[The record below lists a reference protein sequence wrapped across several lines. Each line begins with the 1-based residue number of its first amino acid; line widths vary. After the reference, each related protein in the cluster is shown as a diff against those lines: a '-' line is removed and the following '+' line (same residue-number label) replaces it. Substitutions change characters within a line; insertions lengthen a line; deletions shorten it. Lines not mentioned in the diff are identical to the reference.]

1 MGYGDD
7 SILQL
12 ILGGTAVCRCDPG
25 VEFRR
30 LYRFDEEHGFRG
42 PAPKGASDFVELT
55 ESLKRCPDTK
65 REFSICLAFLRSQ
78 FLIGKSDIISLRPQ
92 QDAASRVSTVK
103 YVSKSDL

>member
-30 LYRFDEEHGFRG
+30 LYSFDEKRGFRG

-55 ESLKRCPDTK
+55 ESLKRYPDTK
-65 REFSICLAFLRSQ
+65 REFPICLAFEVTVLEREVRYNFAS
-78 FLIGKSDIISLRPQ
+78 P
-92 QDAASRVSTVK
+92 AARRGTPRLYGEVCF
-103 YVSKSDL
+103 

>member
-30 LYRFDEEHGFRG
+30 LYRFDAEHGFRG

-65 REFSICLAFLRSQ
+65 REFSICLAFEVTVLDREVRYNFAS
-78 FLIGKSDIISLRPQ
+78 PV
-92 QDAASRVSTVK
+92 ASRGKPRLYGEVCF
-103 YVSKSDL
+103 